1 VCKPML
7 KIDRKEGSLWTP
19 VSVRPRC
26 EKIVAQYA
34 CGIGLTH
41 YLPLRRRMARY
52 QRRNVETFLPMFP
65 GYLFVQMGQSDAEQ
79 LVRCNKIA
87 RILRMDEN
95 LERQL
100 ISELQSL
107 VILENSSLEAELVVS
122 PELIEGALVE
132 VVTGP
137 FRGMLGIVEKREKST
152 RISVNVDMLGQSV
165 SVDLDI
171 GEVAQ
176 TE

>member
-1 VCKPML
+1 MSDSPLNITAM
-7 KIDRKEGSLWTP
+7 EGTLWTP

-34 CGIGLTH
+34 RGIGLTY
-41 YLPLRRRMARY
+41 YLPLRRRIARY

-65 GYLFVQMGQSDAEQ
+65 GYLFVQISQSDAER

-95 LERQL
+95 LEFQL
-100 ISELQSL
+100 IRELQSL
-107 VILENSSLEAELVVS
+107 MILENASLEAELIVA
-122 PELIEGALVE
+122 PELVEGILVE

-137 FRGMLGIVEKREKST
+137 FRGMLGVVEKREKST
-152 RISVNVDMLGQSV
+152 RISVNVEMLGQSV

-171 GEVAQ
+171 GEVAPAH
-176 TE
+176 